1 MPSKLCCHAIPVTD
15 SPSLPQMV
23 SAVCVH
29 SANDQTG
36 GCASAAPWV
45 KTLLAAFSRDRGLI
59 AASPSV
65 PARIVASALVAE
77 FASTGADKVTALRQI
92 ARDVGHEEGGAA
104 FIERSGAPVVC
115 ASLRS
120 KCEDQRLYASLI
132 LLRMASEGAQQGPF
146 LASLA
151 CERSIAGLH
160 AGKDTHCTRT
170 CIQVR
175 MYRSHACRY

>member
-1 MPSKLCCHAIPVTD
+1 
-15 SPSLPQMV
+15 MV

-77 FASTGADKVTALRQI
+77 FASTGADKVTALRQV

-120 KCEDQRLYASLI
+120 KCKDQRLYASLI

-160 AGKDTHCTRT
+160 AGKNTHCTCT
-170 CIQVR
+170 CMQVK
-175 MYRSHACRY
+175 MYRSPGCRY